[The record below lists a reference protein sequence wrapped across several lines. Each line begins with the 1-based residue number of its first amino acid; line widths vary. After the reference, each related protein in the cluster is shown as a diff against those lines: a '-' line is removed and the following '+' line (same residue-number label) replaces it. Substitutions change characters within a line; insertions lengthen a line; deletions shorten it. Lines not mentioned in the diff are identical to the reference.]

1 LQHLKRAEFKNG
13 YVSKV
18 EIWCCEKKAYV
29 CVLGRLNDIFQGN
42 WKCQL
47 TKKYDTSLF
56 ITGVKM
62 DREPN
67 SAIKPGRIAN
77 EQDRQIVFMN
87 GMGILALV
95 MSVYALAQMYGLF
108 FVVNKG
114 LIVQS
119 VYIVSILS
127 SVAAISVLAWSYRR
141 FRQVRSTDADGSQV
155 YRLMIFTAVAIYL
168 LSLLQVHLVGSQ
180 NALQQL
186 LLVAILLV
194 VSWFFRWRDVIAFYI
209 FANLGL
215 ALLIILEK
223 KGLIGYAPLFEQS
236 ETLAR
241 LFLDWRI
248 ILGQSVNYVLV
259 LGACTT
265 LLWNLRFVLEKSERL
280 RSEANRSL
288 QLEIEERM
296 RSEKEKEELIVKLQT
311 SLDQVKTLHGLLPI
325 CMNCKKIRDDKGY
338 WQQVE
343 IYLHE
348 HSPEVQFSHG
358 LCPECAEKMYPTE
371 PEKK

>member
-1 LQHLKRAEFKNG
+1 MEHEPYSTIK
-13 YVSKV
+13 S
-18 EIWCCEKKAYV
+18 
-29 CVLGRLNDIFQGN
+29 GRMAD
-42 WKCQL
+42 
-47 TKKYDTSLF
+47 
-56 ITGVKM
+56 
-62 DREPN
+62 
-67 SAIKPGRIAN
+67 
-77 EQDRQIVFMN
+77 EQDRQTVFMN

-95 MSVYALAQMYGLF
+95 MSVYALAQLYGMF
-108 FVVNKG
+108 FVVNEG
-114 LIVQS
+114 LVVQS
-119 VYIVSILS
+119 VFSVSVLS
-127 SVAAISVLAWSYRR
+127 SLAAISVLAWSYRR
-141 FRQVRSTDADGSQV
+141 FRQVRSTDIDGSQV
-155 YRLMIFTAVAIYL
+155 YRLMIYTTVVIYL

-194 VSWFFRWRDVIAFYI
+194 VSWFFHWRDVIAAYI
-209 FANLGL
+209 LCNLGL
-215 ALLIILEK
+215 ALLIVLEK
-223 KGLIGYAPLFEQS
+223 KGIIGYAPLFAER
-236 ETLAR
+236 EMLATI
-241 LFLDWRI
+241 FLDWRI
-248 ILGQSVNYVLV
+248 ILGQSINYVLV
-259 LGACTT
+259 LGACST

-358 LCPECAEKMYPTE
+358 LCPECAEAMFPS
-371 PEKK
+371 EKEEK

>member
-1 LQHLKRAEFKNG
+1 ME
-13 YVSKV
+13 
-18 EIWCCEKKAYV
+18 
-29 CVLGRLNDIFQGN
+29 
-42 WKCQL
+42 
-47 TKKYDTSLF
+47 
-56 ITGVKM
+56 
-62 DREPN
+62 REP
-67 SAIKPGRIAN
+67 SSTTKSGRMAD

-95 MSVYALAQMYGLF
+95 MSVYALAQIYGLF
-108 FVVNKG
+108 FVVNEG

-119 VYIVSILS
+119 VFVVSVFS
-127 SVAAISVLAWSYRR
+127 SLAAISLLAWSYRR
-141 FRQVRSTDADGSQV
+141 FRRVRSTDTDGTQV

-209 FANLGL
+209 LGNLGL
-215 ALLIILEK
+215 ALLIVLEK
-223 KGLIGYAPLFEQS
+223 KGIVGYAPLFVQH
-236 ETLAR
+236 ETLAS

-248 ILGQSVNYVLV
+248 ILGQSINYVLV
-259 LGACTT
+259 LGACST
-265 LLWNLRFVLEKSERL
+265 LSWNLRLVLEKSERL

-288 QLEIEERM
+288 QLEIAERA
-296 RSEKEKEELIVKLQT
+296 RSEKEKEELIVELQT
-311 SLDQVKTLHGLLPI
+311 SLDQVKTLQGLLPI

-348 HSPEVQFSHG
+348 HSPELQFSHG
-358 LCPECAEKMYPTE
+358 LCPECAEAMFPSE
-371 PEKK
+371 AAKK